1 MPAPF
6 HLPGFVIATR
16 QKRSETIL
24 AAFPHSTGWKER
36 PCVIS
41 TRDMRPTETSH
52 APAAGVNAR
61 GRLNEV
67 GFQLISAG
75 SLRLSRATR
84 YSALR
89 P

>member
-1 MPAPF
+1 VPAPL

-16 QKRSETIL
+16 QKRSETNL

-52 APAAGVNAR
+52 APAVGVNA
-61 GRLNEV
+61 E
-67 GFQLISAG
+67 AG
-75 SLRLSRATR
+75 LVKRVFN
-84 YSALR
+84 
-89 P
+89 